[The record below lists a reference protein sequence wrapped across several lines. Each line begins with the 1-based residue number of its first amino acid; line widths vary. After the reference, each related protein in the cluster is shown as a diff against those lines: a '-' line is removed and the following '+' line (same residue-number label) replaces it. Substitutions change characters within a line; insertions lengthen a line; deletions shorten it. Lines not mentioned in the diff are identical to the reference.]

1 MELQDTVVLAAPRT
15 AVWAF
20 LLDPHEL
27 GECLPGVEK
36 VEVFEP
42 GRVFGGVA
50 TVNVGGGSVQFPARV
65 EWVERDVM
73 RGGRLRALTRVGGHP
88 IEGDGVIELEDSAEG
103 GTQLFW
109 TVGVV
114 VPPAV
119 ASNPMLLQVAR
130 SVITQFINSFFNCIQ
145 AKLEVV

>member
-1 MELQDTVVLAAPRT
+1 VEFQDTVVLAAPRT

-27 GECLPGVEK
+27 GECLPGLEK

-42 GRVFGGVA
+42 ERVFGGLATLNVA
-50 TVNVGGGSVQFPARV
+50 GNSVQLPARV
-65 EWVERDVM
+65 EWVEREAM
-73 RGGRLRALTRVGGHP
+73 RGGRLRALTEVAGHP
-88 IEGDGVIELEDSAEG
+88 IEGDGVIELEDTPEG

-109 TVGVV
+109 RAGIA

-130 SVITQFINSFFNCIQ
+130 TVAAQFIRSFFSCIQ
-145 AKLEVV
+145 TKLEMV